1 MAKGI
6 TRRLPPRSDA
16 EPSRAGVWSRRVG
29 WLVVL
34 WLLGVGAL
42 GVAALALKAVMRLA
56 GLSA

>member
-6 TRRLPPRSDA
+6 TRSDA
-16 EPSRAGVWSRRVG
+16 EPSKAGLWSRRVG